1 MATDT
6 AQSPGV
12 DKPRRRLINTFD
24 SPWFNPRFLLGSAMV
39 LSVVLMGLLGPLF
52 WDTRMALVASA
63 PLNLPPA
70 WINQAQ
76 SAEVLSRVDTARTAQ
91 APQAEATAA
100 PTRASGF
107 GAGGLGGSGLTELM
121 TTQTHAAPTAA
132 PTRASGFG
140 AGGLG
145 GSGLTELM
153 TTQTQAAPTAAPTR
167 ASGFGAGGLGG
178 SGLTELM
185 TTQTQTAP
193 STAAAETAP
202 STDTTA
208 PGTFGR
214 TVAQLSGDWAHPLGT
229 DNSGRD
235 MLAVLIVGAPAS
247 LRVGVIAAAVGTIL
261 GVILGFSS
269 GFIGGWVDSF
279 IRTAADV
286 WLTIPA
292 LAVLLVIS
300 SYMRRVDL
308 ETMGILLALF
318 AWPGPTRL
326 LRAQV
331 LTMRERGYVRMARL
345 SGQSSLSIMFR
356 EMLPNLLPYLAA
368 SFAGNVSGAIL
379 AATSLEALG
388 LGPTRY
394 PTLGTTIF
402 NALRATA
409 IMRGMW
415 WWWGLPVATL
425 IFIFSGLFLVATG
438 LDEIANPRLR
448 GVQGKS

>member
-1 MATDT
+1 MTT
-6 AQSPGV
+6 ETIPGA
-12 DKPRRRLINTFD
+12 KPVKKSRLNTFD
-24 SPWFNPRFLLGSAMV
+24 SPWLNRRFITG
-39 LSVVLMGLLGPLF
+39 VLMVGFVVVVGVFGPLF
-52 WDTRMALVASA
+52 WDIRLSLVGSA

-70 WINQAQ
+70 WIQAREQPAVQPTTAPEQ
-76 SAEVLSRVDTARTAQ
+76 SSDAQPTA
-91 APQAEATAA
+91 PATVTRNSGFGSSGLGGSGLTSLMSTQTA
-100 PTRASGF
+100 PTEVEEAEPTTSSGF
-107 GAGGLGGSGLTELM
+107 GAGGLGGTGLTALM
-121 TTQTHAAPTAA
+121 
-132 PTRASGFG
+132 S
-140 AGGLG
+140 
-145 GSGLTELM
+145 
-153 TTQTQAAPTAAPTR
+153 TQASPDEAEPTQASETSTTTNTTTTTTR
-167 ASGFGAGGLGG
+167 GRYDL
-178 SGLTELM
+178 
-185 TTQTQTAP
+185 
-193 STAAAETAP
+193 
-202 STDTTA
+202 D
-208 PGTFGR
+208 GTW
-214 TVAQLSGDWAHPLGT
+214 DHPLGT

-235 MLAVLIVGAPAS
+235 LLATLIVGAPAS
-247 LRVGVIAAAVGTIL
+247 LRVGVIAATVGTFVGI
-261 GVILGFSS
+261 VLGFSS
-269 GFIGGWVDSF
+269 GFIGGWVDSV

-300 SYMRRVDL
+300 AYMKRVDL

-331 LTMRERGYVRMARL
+331 LTMRERGYVRMAQL
-345 SGQSSLSIMFR
+345 SGQSTFDIMFR

-388 LGPTRY
+388 LGPTRF

-415 WWWGLPVATL
+415 WWWGLPVLTL
-425 IFIFSGLFLVATG
+425 IFMFTGLFQIATG

-448 GVQGKS
+448 GVQTKS

>member
-1 MATDT
+1 MTT
-6 AQSPGV
+6 ETLPGA
-12 DKPRRRLINTFD
+12 KPVKKSRLNTFD
-24 SPWFNPRFLLGSAMV
+24 SPWLNRRFITG
-39 LSVVLMGLLGPLF
+39 VLMVGFVVVVGVFGPLF
-52 WDTRMALVASA
+52 WDIRLSLVGSA

-70 WINQAQ
+70 WIQAREQPAVQPTAVPEQ
-76 SAEVLSRVDTARTAQ
+76 SSDAQPTAQ
-91 APQAEATAA
+91 ATVTRNSGFGSSGLGGSGLTSLMSTQTA
-100 PTRASGF
+100 PTEVEEAEPTTSSGF
-107 GAGGLGGSGLTELM
+107 GAGGLGGTGLTALM
-121 TTQTHAAPTAA
+121 STQNAPTEVQEAE
-132 PTRASGFG
+132 PTTSSGFG

-145 GSGLTELM
+145 GTGLTALM
-153 TTQTQAAPTAAPTR
+153 STQTSPDEAEPTQASET
-167 ASGFGAGGLGG
+167 S
-178 SGLTELM
+178 
-185 TTQTQTAP
+185 TTTT
-193 STAAAETAP
+193 TT
-202 STDTTA
+202 TTA
-208 PGTFGR
+208 RGRYDLDGTW
-214 TVAQLSGDWAHPLGT
+214 DHPLGT

-235 MLAVLIVGAPAS
+235 LLATLIVGAPAS
-247 LRVGVIAAAVGTIL
+247 LRVGVIAATVGTFVGI
-261 GVILGFSS
+261 VLGFSS
-269 GFIGGWVDSF
+269 GFIGGWVDSV

-300 SYMRRVDL
+300 AYMKRVDL

-331 LTMRERGYVRMARL
+331 LTMRERGYVRMAQL
-345 SGQSSLSIMFR
+345 SGQSTFDIMFR

-388 LGPTRY
+388 LGPTRF

-415 WWWGLPVATL
+415 WWWGLPVLTL
-425 IFIFSGLFLVATG
+425 IFMFTGLFQIATG

-448 GVQGKS
+448 GVQTKS